1 MTHENIEIP
10 NTLPAMTL
18 RGVVLFPSAMMP
30 LRIFEPRYREM
41 LNDVLSQDR
50 MFAIVRER
58 EDVSAEEVELELPYS
73 VATAGLVR
81 ISKKHDD
88 GTSFVLLQG
97 LHRVRVRSILQE
109 EPYRLLDIEPLK
121 TEVEDSI
128 SGTRAE
134 LMSSLEQNVKLE
146 GLVTGEILE
155 MLNPLEDTA
164 VLVDLAAHH
173 VCRDTNLKQKMLEE
187 DSLAERMCILLNFLQ
202 SENEKLAYLR
212 ESFGEK
218 SEDGIDIN

>member
-81 ISKKHDD
+81 ISRSTMTEPPLFCCRVCTACVFGQFCRKNP
-88 GTSFVLLQG
+88 TACWILSLLK
-97 LHRVRVRSILQE
+97 RRSRI
-109 EPYRLLDIEPLK
+109 PSP
-121 TEVEDSI
+121 
-128 SGTRAE
+128 
-134 LMSSLEQNVKLE
+134 
-146 GLVTGEILE
+146 
-155 MLNPLEDTA
+155 
-164 VLVDLAAHH
+164 VLV
-173 VCRDTNLKQKMLEE
+173 
-187 DSLAERMCILLNFLQ
+187 LN
-202 SENEKLAYLR
+202 
-212 ESFGEK
+212 
-218 SEDGIDIN
+218 

>member
-155 MLNPLEDTA
+155 MLNPLEDTV

-187 DSLAERMCILLNFLQ
+187 DSLAERMRILLNFLQ

>member
-58 EDVSAEEVELELPYS
+58 EDVLAEEVELELPYS

-155 MLNPLEDTA
+155 MLNPLEDTV

-187 DSLAERMCILLNFLQ
+187 DSLAERMRILLNFLQ

>member
-155 MLNPLEDTA
+155 MLNPLEDTV

-187 DSLAERMCILLNFLQ
+187 DSLAERIRILLNFLQ

>member
-1 MTHENIEIP
+1 
-10 NTLPAMTL
+10 
-18 RGVVLFPSAMMP
+18 
-30 LRIFEPRYREM
+30 M

-134 LMSSLEQNVKLE
+134 LMSSLEQNVKLD

-155 MLNPLEDTA
+155 MLNPLEDTV

-187 DSLAERMCILLNFLQ
+187 VHWQNASV
-202 SENEKLAYLR
+202 
-212 ESFGEK
+212 SF
-218 SEDGIDIN
+218 

>member
-109 EPYRLLDIEPLK
+109 EFLLL
-121 TEVEDSI
+121 
-128 SGTRAE
+128 
-134 LMSSLEQNVKLE
+134 SSKI
-146 GLVTGEILE
+146 ILDA
-155 MLNPLEDTA
+155 L
-164 VLVDLAAHH
+164 
-173 VCRDTNLKQKMLEE
+173 
-187 DSLAERMCILLNFLQ
+187 
-202 SENEKLAYLR
+202 
-212 ESFGEK
+212 
-218 SEDGIDIN
+218 

>member
-1 MTHENIEIP
+1 M
-10 NTLPAMTL
+10 
-18 RGVVLFPSAMMP
+18 
-30 LRIFEPRYREM
+30 
-41 LNDVLSQDR
+41 
-50 MFAIVRER
+50 
-58 EDVSAEEVELELPYS
+58 PYS

-164 VLVDLAAHH
+164 VLVDLAL
-173 VCRDTNLKQKMLEE
+173 TMF
-187 DSLAERMCILLNFLQ
+187 AEIPT
-202 SENEKLAYLR
+202 
-212 ESFGEK
+212 
-218 SEDGIDIN
+218 